1 MKSND
6 RIALISLGCAKNRV
20 DSEHILGILASEGFP
35 VVSSIE
41 EAEIAVINTCGFLEA
56 SVEEAI
62 DTIFEAVELKKKG
75 QLKRVLV
82 TGCFV
87 QRYGYKLR
95 REIPEVDGWAG
106 TGEAHRIVDLVRS
119 RHAGNVPFHIGRPSH
134 LPDHKSPR
142 IQTTPFYSTS
152 LRIAEGCSHSC
163 SYCIIPRLRGPLR
176 SRDMDSLVVEAEE
189 MAGRGVKEINLIAQD
204 TTMYGADLGGKG
216 SLEGLLE
223 KLVSI
228 RGIQWIR
235 LLYCHPERISD
246 RLLELIDS
254 EEIIC
259 PYLDIPFQH
268 VNGKILRAMGRSELC
283 GVDKVLERIRGRR
296 RSISVRSTLMVG
308 FPGETEAMF
317 KELCDFVS
325 RAEFDHLGVFA
336 FSPEKG
342 TRAERLR
349 PTVKR
354 TEAEQRQ
361 ERILALQSDISRSLC
376 QKSVGQTLP
385 VLIEGRHP
393 ETDLLLRGRTATMA
407 PEVDGEVLINGGVG
421 NPGDILPVLITEAHV
436 YDLVGEIEENGERGE
451 A

>member
-1 MKSND
+1 
-6 RIALISLGCAKNRV
+6 LISLGCAKNRV
-20 DSEHILGILASEGFP
+20 DSEHILGLLASEGFP
-35 VVSSIE
+35 IVSSVE

-62 DTIFEAVELKKKG
+62 DTILEAVELKKRG
-75 QLKRVLV
+75 RLKRVLV

-106 TGEAHRIVDLVRS
+106 TGEAHRIADLVRG
-119 RHAGNVPFHIGRPSH
+119 RHTGKVPFHIGRPSH
-134 LPDHKSPR
+134 LPDHNSPR
-142 IQTTPFYSTS
+142 IQTTPFYSTF

-163 SYCIIPRLRGPLR
+163 TYCIIPRLRGPLR

-189 MAGRGVKEINLIAQD
+189 MAGRGVKEINLVAQD
-204 TTMYGADLGGKG
+204 TTMYGADLGGRA

-283 GVDKVLERIRGRR
+283 GVDEVLERIRGRR

-325 RAEFDHLGVFA
+325 RAKFDHLGVFA

-354 TEAEQRQ
+354 VEAEQRQ
-361 ERILALQSDISRSLC
+361 ERILRLQSDISRSLR
-376 QKSVGQTLP
+376 QEKVGQTLQ

-436 YDLVGEIEENGERGE
+436 YDLVGEIEENREKGEV
-451 A
+451 

>member
-1 MKSND
+1 
-6 RIALISLGCAKNRV
+6 LISLGCAKNRV

-75 QLKRVLV
+75 RLKRVLV

-106 TGEAHRIVDLVRS
+106 TGEAHRIADLVRS

-142 IQTTPFYSTS
+142 IQTTPFYSS
-152 LRIAEGCSHSC
+152 FLRIAEGCSHRC

-189 MAGRGVKEINLIAQD
+189 MAGRGVKEINLVAQD
-204 TTMYGADLGGKG
+204 TTMYGADLGGKA

-235 LLYCHPERISD
+235 LLYCHPEGISD

-268 VNGKILRAMGRSELC
+268 VNGKILKAMGRSELC

-361 ERILALQSDISRSLC
+361 ERILGLQSDISRSLR
-376 QKSVGQTLP
+376 QKRVGQTLP

-421 NPGDILPVLITEAHV
+421 NPGDILPVLITEAHI
-436 YDLVGEIEENGERGE
+436 YDLVGEIEENGEKGE
-451 A
+451 V